1 MKTATLSDLPLL
13 RSYFSAYPRHLC
25 VYTPGV
31 LMMWR
36 DYFRLAL
43 CERDGTLL
51 VRLAYDGKTDAYLYP
66 IGRDPE
72 GALNELIENEH
83 KEGRP
88 LCLFGL
94 DDGEK
99 DALLARFPTA
109 KATADRGEA
118 DYLYD
123 TASLAAFPG
132 KRYAGQRNHINKFN
146 RLYPDH
152 TLMPLTA
159 DDRDELFAFL
169 DDFLKTHGDRPLL
182 AEEIDMT
189 REVLTHLDEYAM
201 CGVVLRVGGRVAAF
215 AAGEVI
221 GDMLS
226 VHIEKADTAVQGS
239 YQRIVSGFAASVDA
253 TAVPYLN
260 REDDMNNE
268 GLRTSK
274 LSYHPVDIL
283 NKWRVTI

>member
-13 RSYFSAYPRHLC
+13 RQYFSAYPKHLC
-25 VYTPGV
+25 VNTPGV

-43 CERDGTLL
+43 CEKNGTLL
-51 VRLAYDGKTDAYLYP
+51 VRLAYDGDEDCYLYP

-72 GALNELIENEH
+72 GAL
-83 KEGRP
+83 
-88 LCLFGL
+88 
-94 DDGEK
+94 
-99 DALLARFPTA
+99 DALLAAEHA
-109 KATADRGEA
+109 KGRPLRLFGLNDAEKDAILARYPDAVAEADRGEA

-132 KRYAGQRNHINKFN
+132 KRYAGQRNHINKLN
-146 RLYPDH
+146 RLYPDQ
-152 TLMPLTA
+152 TLTPLSA
-159 DDRDELFAFL
+159 NDRDELFAFL
-169 DDFLKTHGDRPLL
+169 DEFLKKRGDRPLL

-189 REVLTHLDEYAM
+189 REVLNHLDEYGM
-201 CGVVLRVGGRVAAF
+201 TGVVLRVDGRIAAF

-226 VHIEKADTAVQGS
+226 VHIEKADTAIPGA
-239 YQRIVSGFAASVDA
+239 YQRIVSGFAAAVDP

-260 REDDMNNE
+260 REDDMGDE

-274 LSYHPVDIL
+274 LSYHPIEIL
-283 NKWRVTI
+283 NKWRVTV